1 MFGFIRPV
9 KSELKVKEADRF
21 QQVYCGLCHAI
32 RARYGRFYTMFLS
45 YDMTFYALVVGSGET
60 PKAQTERRRCDAH
73 PVTKR
78 VCAAPDDA
86 LALAADASAL
96 LSYHKFRDNLGG
108 RKGRKAPARRRTV
121 PPWTARLRKARARL
135 PEADRDI
142 RAALDELHVLENEN
156 CASMD
161 RAADA
166 SARMTAAVVPHTGDA
181 RERVLRQMFYHAGRW
196 LYLLDAAQDVPED
209 MKTGAYNPLVQRYAL
224 KTPDITDIKQPLERT
239 LERSLAD
246 VCTAFDLLD
255 AQRDAEDYPQY
266 HFSWY
271 ADRDETGARR
281 HIPTERRQGKA
292 WIPIRYSV

>member
-86 LALAADASAL
+86 LALAADASVL
-96 LSYHKFRDNLGG
+96 LSYHKFHDNLADEKGAKRLLAAVLCRLG
-108 RKGRKAPARRRTV
+108 RRGYE
-121 PPWTARLRKARARL
+121 KARARL

-255 AQRDAEDYPQY
+255 AQRDAEIIRNII
-266 HFSWY
+266 FL
-271 ADRDETGARR
+271 GM
-281 HIPTERRQGKA
+281 PTVTRQVLDGTYQPNGGRGKHG
-292 WIPIRYSV
+292 SL

>member
-86 LALAADASAL
+86 LALAADASVL
-96 LSYHKFRDNLGG
+96 LSYHKFRDNLADEKGAKRLLAAVLCRLG
-108 RKGRKAPARRRTV
+108 RRGYE
-121 PPWTARLRKARARL
+121 KARARL

-142 RAALDELHVLENEN
+142 RAALDELHVLETEN

-166 SARMTAAVVPHTGDA
+166 SARMTAAVVPH
-181 RERVLRQMFYHAGRW
+181 
-196 LYLLDAAQDVPED
+196 
-209 MKTGAYNPLVQRYAL
+209 TGAYNPLVQRYAL

-255 AQRDAEDYPQY
+255 AQRDAEIIRNII
-266 HFSWY
+266 FL
-271 ADRDETGARR
+271 GM
-281 HIPTERRQGKA
+281 PTVTRQVLDGTYQPNGGRGKHG
-292 WIPIRYSV
+292 SL